1 MQLISAKEE
10 LEKQYNIKLKPKQKF
25 LVLGEYIKEFDNK
38 YLNVTNARERV
49 VRLAI
54 KQVLD
59 ECLEILK
66 TYCAI
71 DEALLKEEE

>member
-10 LEKQYNIKLKPKQKF
+10 LEKQYNIKLKPKQKY
-25 LVLGEYIKEFDNK
+25 LILEEYIKGFENK
-38 YLNVTNARERV
+38 YLYVTNERERV

-66 TYCAI
+66 VYSAI
-71 DEALLKEEE
+71 DEALGEEE

>member
-10 LEKQYNIKLKPKQKF
+10 LEKQYNIKLKPKYKF
-25 LVLGEYIKEFDNK
+25 LILEKFLKDFDDKFLDITNK
-38 YLNVTNARERV
+38 KERV
-49 VRLAI
+49 VGLAI

-66 TYCAI
+66 VYYSI
-71 DEALLKEEE
+71 DEGLLKEEE